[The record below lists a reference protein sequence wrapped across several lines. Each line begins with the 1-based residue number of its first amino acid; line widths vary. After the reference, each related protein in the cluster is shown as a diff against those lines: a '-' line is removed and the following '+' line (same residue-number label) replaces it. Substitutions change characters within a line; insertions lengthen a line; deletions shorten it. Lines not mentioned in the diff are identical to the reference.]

1 MITNLNTEVFTCKAK
16 CVNIQMT
23 PKTVTK
29 RSYRFRRDCQ

>member
-1 MITNLNTEVFTCKAK
+1 MIKNFNIEVFTCKVK
-16 CVNIQMT
+16 CVNIQIT